1 MAADSSLCIANL
13 NGFIEIDRVFQS
25 DLDLD
30 LAHVIASPYLD
41 TLLRQNF
48 S

>member
-13 NGFIEIDRVFQS
+13 NGFIEIDRAYQL
-25 DLDLD
+25 DLGLD
-30 LAHVIASPYLD
+30 LARVIANPYLD